1 VVLIKEECD
10 MNRIFVAAL
19 VALLAATSASGQDE
33 RAEKNKA
40 TVHRVFTDI
49 LSQGRFEVAAEIY
62 AKDFVNHRTGK
73 DLGFDES
80 QAVDRGWRAAFPD
93 LETIVEREIAEGDFV
108 TVLWRG
114 RGTNSGSGNGLNAT
128 GKKAEGRGISIFRV
142 VDGRIKEEWTETSEL
157 LILRQLGLF
166 PGRP

>member
-1 VVLIKEECD
+1 
-10 MNRIFVAAL
+10 MNRILVAAV
-19 VALLAATSASGQDE
+19 VAIVAVTPVFGKDQ
-33 RAEKNKA
+33 RADKNKA
-40 TVHRVFTDI
+40 IVRRIFTDI

-62 AKDFVNHRTGK
+62 AKDFVNHGVK

-114 RGTNSGSGNGLNAT
+114 RGTNTGSGNGLNAT